1 MTTRKPLPNHRWSS
15 PTLTSFSWILE
26 ELEEASNLGLMSILA
41 TTDLWS
47 ERILLPQHPTSR
59 PLVRHQS
66 DSSNHGQQNH
76 HHLHLTLL
84 HHLLQVSRFMEDF
97 HSFLSEK
104 TFLGIISKKKTSAVS
119 GQQTSNSNNDAVSDA
134 PGDDELIY
142 DEMVDLGKE
151 MFESERIVGTSMGG
165 NSGPHA
171 AAQHLNPSSS
181 VEPPSPQPSEES
193 KNVGGDDLPLTSF
206 QEAPLRSS
214 GVRDNS
220 QERFPHGPRNL
231 DVDSLPLGSS
241 LNARKRRSVV
251 VSDRKTRSADVGVS
265 GLYEVISEAD
275 LAFTPDSK
283 GEAVTV
289 FQGRIREE
297 VVYGICL
304 PVPGFSAL
312 FVLVAVS
319 AVVSALVAGALLYRY
334 QMQRETQELVAR
346 QVRMRR
352 QHAMTPQVPAH
363 APPHVTPQVPH
374 QSTSIAS
381 WVALRLLRPR
391 APPSPTR

>member
-304 PVPGFSAL
+304 PVPNATGDAGACSATSPHATATCDDASSASPCAASCHTPGAPSVNVDRLVGRSPASPPSRSAL
-312 FVLVAVS
+312 AHSLTFRPQPQTHLRAKEENRLFI
-319 AVVSALVAGALLYRY
+319 VVS
-334 QMQRETQELVAR
+334 
-346 QVRMRR
+346 
-352 QHAMTPQVPAH
+352 
-363 APPHVTPQVPH
+363 
-374 QSTSIAS
+374 
-381 WVALRLLRPR
+381 
-391 APPSPTR
+391 